1 MVSQRQNEG
10 SFVAWPDLNEDDE
23 KDEADEEMHPPRQP
37 RSCLNPPRRALGLLL
52 LLPGSKSRVSCASSL
67 VKSRQV
73 KHGTSKS
80 SDRIQHV

>member
-10 SFVAWPDLNEDDE
+10 SFVAWPDLNEDGE
-23 KDEADEEMHPPRQP
+23 KDEADKEMHPTRQP

-52 LLPGSKSRVSCASSL
+52 LQPGSKSRVSCASSI
-67 VKSRQV
+67 VKGQQI
-73 KHGTSKS
+73 KPGISKS